1 MFSFEGWG
9 GEFEQREHPIPSDG
23 HDQERHS
30 GAQVGAGWMVIMM
43 MMTVMTMMMMM
54 MVMMVHLCTIA
65 QVDGAHDHGDD
76 DGHEDQSDVY
86 VDDHRWL

>member
-1 MFSFEGWG
+1 MFSFEGWR

-43 MMTVMTMMMMM
+43 TVMVMTMMMTMT
-54 MVMMVHLCTIA
+54 MVMTMAMTKKLNRTTEKTK
-65 QVDGAHDHGDD
+65 QDHTNN
-76 DGHEDQSDVY
+76 
-86 VDDHRWL
+86 